1 MKKNKLVVG
10 IDINEVLRA
19 QWLQFDK
26 YYAGEFGEAGIPAE
40 PYVFDFFKEYDWKDT
55 KEVSNILRE
64 PGDLP
69 ENINPIDYQVDEKG
83 EAPAD
88 AFLFIK
94 ETNELTA
101 REVYNRFMYEDFVFE
116 IHATAPQM
124 YRGLDLHTQ
133 QFSKKYGNT
142 VDFRIVSIENWFSIP
157 STLSFLSTM
166 LSRFKNISFVDN
178 SMEKWNNVDILITA
192 DPEILKNEIPEGKYV
207 IKVSRPFNLTQSG
220 EIEIIQINDLINNK
234 EFQKLIGFEDSPET
248 DVNNIKFSSRFGDN
262 SITE

>member
-1 MKKNKLVVG
+1 MEKNKLVVG

-26 YYAGEFGEAGIPAE
+26 FYASEFGEAGIPVE

-55 KEVSNILRE
+55 TEVSNILRE
-64 PGDLP
+64 PGDMP

-88 AFLFIK
+88 AFLFLK
-94 ETNELTA
+94 ETANLTA
-101 REVYNRFMYEDFVFE
+101 KEVYNRFMYEDFVFE
-116 IHATAPQM
+116 LHATAPQM

-133 QFSKKYGNT
+133 QFNKKYSNT
-142 VDFRIVSIENWFSIP
+142 VDFRIVSTENWFSIP

-178 SMEKWNNVDILITA
+178 SMEKWDNVDILITA
-192 DPEILKNEIPEGKYV
+192 DPEILKNDVPEGKHL
-207 IKVSRPFNLTQSG
+207 IKVSRPFNVSLNG
-220 EIEIIQINDLINNK
+220 EIEIIQINDLMNHE
-234 EFQKLIGFEDSPET
+234 EFQKLIGFENTTENSIDDT
-248 DVNNIKFSSRFGDN
+248 KFTSRFGSN